1 VSGRKRHLLVDTMGL
16 ALTLQVQ
23 AADLADRDGA
33 RDVLA
38 GLAQHYPRLTRLWAD
53 AGYRGPRLRQWL
65 QSQPWTVTTVQ
76 RAARWQWVA
85 PGEEPPPHPAGF
97 EVLPRRWV
105 VERTFAWLGRW
116 RRLSKDYE
124 GLPST
129 ARAWC
134 YLALSRVMSRR
145 LSGRSRPERRGGRDG
160 ASLPAHGA

>member
-1 VSGRKRHLLVDTMGL
+1 MGL

-33 RDVLA
+33 CEVLA
-38 GLAQHYPRLTRLWAD
+38 SLTQQHPRLTHLWAD

-65 QSQPWTVTTVQ
+65 QSQPYTVTTVQ

-85 PGEEPPPHPAGF
+85 PGEEPPPRPAGF

-124 GLPST
+124 GQPATTS
-129 ARAWC
+129 AWC
-134 YLALSRVMSRR
+134 YLALSRIMSRR
-145 LSGRSRPERRGGRDG
+145 LTGLSQPEHRRGRAG
-160 ASLPAHGA
+160 ARLFPGIT